1 MTILYFINTFM
12 LCHLGEP
19 FIKIEEF
26 LMVEDGTYELYPWG
40 KIAFDK
46 LITSL
51 RQDFNQSKQMYRL
64 FGMTYAL
71 NVLTYECASSINPEI
86 VVKVANGIPRIC
98 NWTVVAVKPK
108 YEKFMSSI
116 FSENACSNIVPT
128 QDEVEALDLPDIQDA
143 HTPDPSTTAVLP
155 NKVQTR
161 ASTSGFEDFST
172 SPPGHLLRKSSRVS
186 GTSSPPPPKRR
197 KKIDTPKTK
206 VSEPELSEQLR
217 PPLNQSFSMPDEA
230 PTPHAN
236 VSFAHVSS
244 QVQKDKSVY
253 PDIEELKQHMKEYV
267 DSKFE
272 YLVNL
277 IKANHSEMMNSR
289 NREDDKQPKDLGSKS
304 TPCIVEVSGKE
315 GNDGHQTSTCKF
327 DQQPTS
333 PIQMD
338 FSINDQDIGVSDFDV
353 KDQTE
358 DTLKNHQ
365 EMKEVSELQSS
376 DANVHHTAETTEHKK
391 DDPTTQ
397 IPQQFFEGTMNE
409 DSSYKVQRNTN
420 QSVSDTATFYTLDST
435 TSGTISS
442 ETREVMHTLIVDLG
456 RLPIPVKPSQLPT
469 DIPITEIVVRSD
481 TNTPLARIRMPSKIC
496 KSPYLTSFGSSEKGK
511 EVMEDF
517 IEWVTIGLLKTHA
530 KKKPTEDKYRAKA
543 SSLGFEMMDYVVAYP
558 SNKNWFYAI
567 SQPKNCWTDQ
577 HIDVVFYYLRKK
589 SKLRSMNQYRYITVN
604 CLFSSHINNTHESY
618 YNNVVD
624 DDISTQEHIDCAV
637 AVSVHERSI
646 TNVMKGFSI
655 PAALP
660 WHLVD
665 DVYIP
670 VNCDGKFH
678 WVLAVVEL
686 NRRLIRVYNSSI
698 GTRKQV
704 HYEEIKKL
712 SKMLPSYLLDSDVFE
727 KNERTMW
734 LELDANKDKQTGTL
748 LESHIPFNIEYVQ
761 GIMQQEDDR
770 MDCGLY
776 IAIFAE
782 FLSDQLVIPPD
793 IDGHLANYLRNRYAA
808 LLWRYD
814 NDKFKGGYISENDD
828 PPKPKGQFTTPT
840 EQDFVNID

>member
-1 MTILYFINTFM
+1 MAILYFINTFM
-12 LCHLGEP
+12 LCHLGETS
-19 FIKIEEF
+19 IKIEEF

-64 FGMTYAL
+64 FGMPYAL
-71 NVLTYECASSINPEI
+71 NVWTYECASSINPGI
-86 VVKVANGIPRIC
+86 VVKVANGIFRIC
-98 NWTVVAVKPK
+98 NWSVVAVKTK

-143 HTPDPSTTAVLP
+143 HTTEPSTTTVLP

-172 SPPGHLLRKSSRVS
+172 SLACHLLRKSSRVS
-186 GTSSPPPPKRR
+186 GTSSPPSSKRR

-206 VSEPELSEQLR
+206 VSEPELPEQLR
-217 PPLNQSFSMPDEA
+217 PPLNQSFSMSDEA
-230 PTPHAN
+230 PTPPAN
-236 VSFAHVSS
+236 VSFVHVAS

-253 PDIEELKQHMKEYV
+253 PVIEELKQHMKEY
-267 DSKFE
+267 
-272 YLVNL
+272 
-277 IKANHSEMMNSR
+277 ANHSEMMNSR
-289 NREDDKQPKDLGSKS
+289 NREDDKQPKDLGGKS

-315 GNDGHQTSTCKF
+315 VNDGHQTSTCKF

-333 PIQMD
+333 LIQSD
-338 FSINDQDIGVSDFDV
+338 FAINDQDIGVSDFDV
-353 KDQTE
+353 EDQTE

-365 EMKEVSELQSS
+365 EMREVSELQSS

-409 DSSYKVQRNTN
+409 DVSYKVQCNTN
-420 QSVSDTATFYTLDST
+420 QSVSDTATFDTLDST

-442 ETREVMHTLIVDLG
+442 ETREVIHTLIADLG
-456 RLPIPVKPSQLPT
+456 RLPIPVKPVSAANLQEDCCPKQYKYSSCTYQDAFKNLQISLF
-469 DIPITEIVVRSD
+469 DF
-481 TNTPLARIRMPSKIC
+481 
-496 KSPYLTSFGSSEKGK
+496 FGSSEKGK
-511 EVMEDF
+511 EVTEDVIRPNFPFKGCEITNQAPSYLIDEF
-517 IEWVTIGLLKTHA
+517 IEWVTTGLLKTHA
-530 KKKPTEDKYRAKA
+530 TKKPTEDNYRAKA

-558 SNKNWFYAI
+558 SNKNWFYAMF
-567 SQPKNCWTDQ
+567 QPKNCWTDQ
-577 HIDVVFYYLRKK
+577 HMNVVFYYLRKK
-589 SKLRSMNQYRYITVN
+589 SKLRSMNQYRYTTVN
-604 CLFSSHINNTHESY
+604 CLFSSHINNTHERY
-618 YNNVVD
+618 YNNVAV
-624 DDISTQEHIDCAV
+624 DDISTQEHIDRDV

-712 SKMLPSYLLDSDVFE
+712 SRMLPSYLLDSGFFE
-727 KNERTMW
+727 KNKRTIW
-734 LELDANKDKQTGTL
+734 PELDAYKDKQTGTL
-748 LESHIPFNIEYVQ
+748 LKSHIPFNIEYVQ
-761 GIMQQEDDR
+761 GIMQQEEDS
-770 MDCGLY
+770 
-776 IAIFAE
+776 I
-782 FLSDQLVIPPD
+782 
-793 IDGHLANYLRNRYAA
+793 YAA
-808 LLWRYD
+808 LLWRYGS
-814 NDKFKGGYISENDD
+814 DKFKGGYISENDD